1 MTTEDSATDPAAT
14 SLIVCWTAF
23 PETPPFL
30 PSPDSPNLPLTTALR
45 SSTPG
50 LLLTTSNTV
59 LAWASVSCDN
69 SCLILSQPTF
79 HHALSPVAQSVCFSR
94 LLSFAKAEAAQA
106 RLLNTCLLL
115 NTDDTPELRLTRAH
129 LRTAGFHHSTSLS
142 EFRCSGSANSS
153 LAPANNAI
161 LELITA
167 DIPQDPCSHQQ
178 LLDLLH
184 EILTDSR
191 ELTHLP
197 TPAPHQLLQN
207 WIQQNARL
215 LVARDQDGRPVA
227 LCSVLNEAT
236 PSGQQQ
242 TQPSGLHIAFLGVH
256 PRCRRQ
262 GIASQLIREL
272 QSGRRRMFNTQVTPS
287 STLAPADTPG
297 TQPLAVHV
305 DESNRPAVLLYQQLG
320 FLRLITMELWT
331 RP

>member
-1 MTTEDSATDPAAT
+1 MTSDHFATEPAST
-14 SLIVCWTAF
+14 SLNVCWTEF

-30 PSPDSPNLPLTTALR
+30 PSPDAPKLPLTTALR

-79 HHALSPVAQSVCFSR
+79 HSALSPAAQSVCFSR
-94 LLSFAKAEAAQA
+94 LLSFAEAEAAQA

-129 LRTAGFHHSTSLS
+129 LCTAGFHHSTSLS

-161 LELITA
+161 SELITA
-167 DIPQDPCSHQQ
+167 DIPLDPCSHQQ
-178 LLDLLH
+178 LLDLLQK
-184 EILTDSR
+184 ILTDSR

-207 WIQQNARL
+207 WIHQNARL

-227 LCSVLNEAT
+227 LCSVLHEAT

-242 TQPSGLHIAFLGVH
+242 TQPAGLHIAFLGVH
-256 PRCRRQ
+256 PRFRRQ

-272 QSGRRRMFNTQVTPS
+272 QSGSRLMLNTQVAPA
-287 STLAPADTPG
+287 STLNPAHTPG
-297 TQPLAVHV
+297 TLSLAVHV

-320 FLRLITMELWT
+320 FQRLITMELWT